1 MSPAQ
6 GRGTGPP
13 APPRW
18 SPVSVSETKSRLLR
32 QLASACGRRTCA
44 RSTPLS
50 YRGNSLQVIAIP
62 SRFSQ
67 KVQAATAEA
76 PAPRRRRASPLA
88 QTGIVR
94 LRLRRAIA
102 RDAAAQCPPD
112 PHARRWEH
120 LLAPTAQST
129 AFCLEPGVR
138 SFCRHPTQR
147 RHVHYRLRRQFLQA
161 RSLILQHLEAISL
174 PTPPC
179 RHIPC
184 ANCRRS
190 RRRSR
195 ICGPTPSP
203 KGRPAV
209 LSKCRRSARRKSAI
223 ASVPVPSLTRAA

>member
-1 MSPAQ
+1 MSPAWAAKPGHQ
-6 GRGTGPP
+6 PRAGRRS
-13 APPRW
+13 ACRN
-18 SPVSVSETKSRLLR
+18 KIRLLR
-32 QLASACGRRTCA
+32 QLASACGRHTCA

-50 YRGNSLQVIAIP
+50 YRGDGLRVIAIP
-62 SRFSQ
+62 PAS
-67 KVQAATAEA
+67 AEGA
-76 PAPRRRRASPLA
+76 GSDRRSAGARRRRVASA

-94 LRLRRAIA
+94 PRRAIA
-102 RDAAAQCPPD
+102 NAAAQCPPD

-223 ASVPVPSLTRAA
+223 ASVPVPSLKRAA